1 MSYFETLYESVNEDI
16 IEHIIEES
24 AYNYTISCFEN
35 NNIEDLEILSVI
47 VDCLEYNLKLDNI
60 FEDLISESF
69 VPFIENTSM
78 IYSSLLLEN
87 EEINQDNPEK
97 KTVWQKIKSIPGAI
111 KRGIK
116 KGINKSLEWSGKK
129 IGQGLGWAGRK
140 VGEGIKTGLKKGI
153 SAGTGA
159 AVDTAVW
166 GAGAAAKGIGN
177 RLIGKDN
184 TDRISSG
191 LSGMRKGLEDSVTNS
206 IKRYDDTK
214 DKLIKK
220 KESTTSFLKH
230 ASKEFGKTK
239 EEFKNSNL
247 GKQAVRLKNFLSKK
261 K

>member
-47 VDCLEYNLKLDNI
+47 VDCLEYNLKIDNV

-87 EEINQDNPEK
+87 EDQNNNTEK
-97 KTVWQKIKSIPGAI
+97 KTIWQKIKSIPGAI
-111 KRGIK
+111 KRGIY
-116 KGINKSLEWSGKK
+116 KGINNTLEWTGKK
-129 IGQGLGWAGRK
+129 AGQGLGWVGRK
-140 VGEGIKTGLKKGI
+140 VGEGLKTGLKKGVE
-153 SAGTGA
+153 AGTGA
-159 AVDTAVW
+159 AVDAAVW

-177 RLIGKDN
+177 RIIGKEN
-184 TDRISSG
+184 TERISSG
-191 LSGMRKGLEDSVTNS
+191 LSGMRKGLEDSVTNT
-206 IKRYDDTK
+206 IKKYDDTK
-214 DKLIKK
+214 EKLIKK
-220 KESTTSFLKH
+220 KESTTSFLNH
-230 ASKEFGKTK
+230 AAKEFGKTK